1 MNCIWSL
8 LLPSFCWPMNV
19 SSVVFS
25 QAQDFRQHGTQIR
38 RKMWWQN
45 MKIKLIV
52 LAILIV
58 LILIIVLSICGGFKC
73 WRWSTFTFFG
83 GCTDQVL
90 LYSFWLQM
98 TVSYDSACI
107 VFFFLFLNYLQ
118 FLDVW
123 GHSLL
128 FIYYSICSWLNTL
141 NLITSRSG

>member
-1 MNCIWSL
+1 
-8 LLPSFCWPMNV
+8 MNV

-73 WRWSTFTFFG
+73 
-83 GCTDQVL
+83 
-90 LYSFWLQM
+90 
-98 TVSYDSACI
+98 
-107 VFFFLFLNYLQ
+107 
-118 FLDVW
+118 
-123 GHSLL
+123 
-128 FIYYSICSWLNTL
+128 
-141 NLITSRSG
+141 